1 VEADRPERAAPS
13 RDRWAEWLAERRFGG
28 DPEVRHR
35 SLAQLA
41 LTRDRVL
48 DGARLAEGETLLDLG
63 CGEGLIAFGA
73 LERGAGRVVFSD
85 ISHDLLA
92 FCRSA
97 AEDLGL
103 LDRCEFVR
111 ASATDLDAVAG
122 GSVDVVTTR
131 SVLIYVADKQA
142 VFAELARVLRPGGRI
157 SLFEPINRFAVT
169 GRDRLRFG
177 GYDLAGLDEIAAKL
191 RAVFD
196 ALQPPSDPMLDFD
209 ERDLL
214 RLAEDAGFFPVR
226 LTLEAVVEPLLPRDW
241 EGFLKSS
248 GNPNIPTVAEAM
260 EQALTASERRELTAQ
275 LRPQVEQGLGEWR
288 MALAYLTA
296 GKPAADR
303 PGFDLEAL
311 TE

>member
-1 VEADRPERAAPS
+1 MEADRPERAAPS

-73 LERGAGRVVFSD
+73 LERGAGKVVFSD

-214 RLAEDAGFFPVR
+214 RLAEDAGFFPIR

-296 GKPAADR
+296 TKRG
-303 PGFDLEAL
+303 
-311 TE
+311 